1 VGLLQAALEKEDLSS
16 SGSHKVLVARLYN
29 HKKKAMSKYLEKVQ
43 TAIRDLE
50 DEMEETIG
58 HPVNWGVV
66 FQELTRSVPTRK
78 SWTSKVQQPSPHILQ
93 AILN

>member
-1 VGLLQAALEKEDLSS
+1 MMAPSTPDKKSILCCEG
-16 SGSHKVLVARLYN
+16 YN
-29 HKKKAMSKYLEKVQ
+29 HKKKAMSKYLKKVQ